1 MNKSLNLCINFEL
14 NMPWRSVD
22 SIALPH
28 HDVSHPA
35 NLAIAACRDVFVDID
50 YSDVIK
56 NIVREA
62 QRWPA
67 QVQHIACAYR

>member
-1 MNKSLNLCINFEL
+1 M
-14 NMPWRSVD
+14 D

-35 NLAIAACRDVFVDID
+35 NLAIAACRDVYVDID

-56 NIVREA
+56 NIIVREA
-62 QRWPA
+62 QR
-67 QVQHIACAYR
+67 